1 MKPPPGLISILMGM
15 CIAGGCLAQV
25 RPDHLAPV
33 TEELRNIVA
42 ADQREPPV
50 PPGAPAD
57 RKALEQFYRDYWNR
71 HFRPRHDRV
80 LEFVQQGRLSSGED
94 FFLAGTIV
102 NHSPDSAD
110 NLLAHALFS
119 VAAFKGYR
127 AARWASAAALDN
139 YLVENGKPQLF
150 GTIYGSFGEP
160 LKDRSNVMREPMTDA
175 VRREFCVPSLAKQ
188 EELLEYLKDGNR
200 SAFAREKA
208 ACPNE

>member
-1 MKPPPGLISILMGM
+1 MGM
-15 CIAGGCLAQV
+15 CVAAGCLSQV
-25 RPDHLAPV
+25 RPDHPGPV
-33 TEELRNIVA
+33 TEELRKVAA

-57 RKALEQFYRDYWNR
+57 RKAREQFYRDYWNR
-71 HFRPRHDRV
+71 HFKPRHDRV
-80 LEFVQQGRLSSGED
+80 LECVQQGLLSSAED

-102 NHSPDSAD
+102 HHSPDPTD

-119 VAAFKGYR
+119 VAAFKGYP
-127 AARWASAAALDN
+127 AARWASAAPLDN

-150 GTIYGSFGEP
+150 GTIYGSLGEP
-160 LKDRSNVMREPMTDA
+160 LKDRSNVMRGPMTDA

-188 EELLEYLKDGNR
+188 EELLKYLKDGNR
-200 SAFAREKA
+200 SASAREKA